1 MEAVNGYTL
10 TQTVLDSWKDRF
22 IPGNEILFF
31 REAPGFISSEEYFP
45 GTSHPFSLDEK
56 TAFATWS
63 VSKKGRYISRI
74 ERDTFLELN
83 EGQRKKVI
91 KEQWKLH
98 RGLVFTEEEMI
109 ELLGGAAH
117 FDENLKVLE
126 LSSFVDENS
135 EMKIFMLQQFLWNSL
150 SSHMQSQFLLN
161 YAELWID
168 DYAAFANLKEPDQQQ
183 LTEEYRDLSVL
194 FDTFP
199 SKNGP
204 NCLSA
209 AAAGFTG
216 DKEIIEE
223 WMKPDRFQA
232 LLNHYGYKPID
243 NVTPEKR
250 DVMVW
255 RDDQNKIMHA
265 CFLLTNE
272 YSFNKHGQTMFN
284 PWQVLSVNEVLYT
297 WNREGSYM
305 EVYRKD

>member
-1 MEAVNGYTL
+1 MKTVNGYTL
-10 TQTVLDSWKDRF
+10 KQTVFDSWKERF
-22 IPGNEILFF
+22 IPENQILFF
-31 REAPGFISSEEYFP
+31 REAPGFIPSEEYLSR
-45 GTSHPFSLDEK
+45 TSQSFTLDER
-56 TAFATWS
+56 TAYATWS

-83 EGQRKKVI
+83 EGQQKKVI
-91 KEQWKLH
+91 REQWQLQ
-98 RGLVFTEEEMI
+98 RGLVFTEEEI
-109 ELLGGAAH
+109 IQLLGGAAYS
-117 FDENLKVLE
+117 DENLKVLE
-126 LSSFVDENS
+126 PSSFIDENS
-135 EMKIFMLQQFLWNSL
+135 KMKVFMLQQFLWNSL
-150 SSHMQSQFLLN
+150 SSRVQSQFLLN

-168 DYAAFANLKEPDQQQ
+168 DYAAFAKLMEPDQQQ
-183 LTEEYRDLSVL
+183 LTEEYTDLSVF

-232 LLNHYGYKPID
+232 LLNYYGYRPID
-243 NVTPEKR
+243 NVAPEKS

-255 RDDQNKIMHA
+255 RNDQNEIMHA

-284 PWQVLSVNEVLYT
+284 PWQVLSVNEVLNT

-305 EVYRKD
+305 EVYRKN